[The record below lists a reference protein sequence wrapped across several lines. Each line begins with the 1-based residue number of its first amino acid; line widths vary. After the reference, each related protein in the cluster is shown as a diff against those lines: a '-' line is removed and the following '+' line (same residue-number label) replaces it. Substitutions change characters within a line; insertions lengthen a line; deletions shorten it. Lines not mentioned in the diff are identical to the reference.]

1 MSTVAVIGSQWGDEG
16 KGKVIDYLAAKADM
30 VVRSQGGNN
39 AGHTVTLE
47 GKKYAL
53 RLVPSGILHPEADNI
68 LGNGVVLDPEGFMV
82 ELEALEKENIDT
94 SRIYISD
101 RAHIVFSYHKLLD
114 LLFEESKGEG
124 GIGTTKN
131 GIGPCYSDKA
141 ARIGIRTC
149 DMLDP
154 AGFEKK
160 LRRRIAEVNEI
171 VTKIYGAE
179 PVDEEETVLKY
190 AGYASA
196 LAPRIRDTGVMI
208 SEAIRSGKKVLFE
221 GAQGSMLD
229 IDLGT
234 YPYVTSSHPTSGG
247 IAVGTGVA
255 PTVLNEIISI
265 SKAYTTRV
273 GAGPFVTELDCE
285 VGDLIRERGR
295 EFGTV
300 TGRPRRCGWF
310 DAVVVKYAVRIN
322 GVTGIALMLLDV
334 LDAFDELKICYAYE
348 CEGKIITDFPADLD
362 LLEKCKPLY
371 RTLEGWKKDLTG
383 CLSYDELPDAAKT
396 YVETVEELTGA
407 PVKIVSVGPGREQT
421 IVREQIL

>member
-1 MSTVAVIGSQWGDEG
+1 MPTVAVIGSQWGDEG

-53 RLVPSGILHPEADNI
+53 RLVPSGILHSEADNI
-68 LGNGVVLDPEGFMV
+68 LGNGVVLDPEGFLA

-94 SRIYISD
+94 GRVYISD

-114 LLFEESKGEG
+114 CLYEESKGKE

-141 ARIGIRTC
+141 ARVGIRTC
-149 DMLDP
+149 DMLDSTK
-154 AGFEKK
+154 FEKK
-160 LRRRIAEVNEI
+160 LRHRIAEVNGI
-171 VTKIYGAE
+171 VTKIYGAA
-179 PVDEEETVLKY
+179 PIDADGTVRKY
-190 AGYASA
+190 AEYAKA
-196 LAPRIRDTGVMI
+196 LAPRIRDTGVMV
-208 SEAIRSGKKVLFE
+208 SEAIQSGKKVLFE

-229 IDLGT
+229 LDLGT

-255 PTVLNEIISI
+255 PTVLDEIISI

-273 GAGPFVTELDCE
+273 GAGPFVTELGCGT
-285 VGDLIRERGR
+285 GDLIRERGR

-310 DAVVVKYAVRIN
+310 DAVVVKYAARVN

-334 LDAFDELKICYAYE
+334 LDAFDEVKICYAYE
-348 CEGKIITDFPADLD
+348 CEGKTITDFPADLD

-371 RTLEGWKKDLTG
+371 RTLKGWKEDLTG
-383 CLSYDELPDAAKT
+383 YLCYSELPDAAKA
-396 YVETVEELTGA
+396 YVEAVEELVGA